1 MRLAFAL
8 LLVLAGCS
16 TPSAAPSRS
25 GAGPSSPDFGL
36 PPVRAA
42 LVLPDGSDPI
52 GLDWFVSELG
62 RLSGQEVTALP
73 EVRQQLQQCKQELTI
88 RTPVPADEV
97 YPFVEALLGQ
107 YGFFLAPLKDGERP
121 VLGVHAAGGRLANLA
136 FSRPIPV
143 SLDRLGELDRHPA
156 LLCQVVVT
164 FQNIDSRQLQTQL
177 RQLLV
182 DAGGVQQAVPCGDR
196 SLLLQG
202 MGMKVAGLVQL
213 LREVDRANAAPVP
226 SKPAAPGDKG

>member
-1 MRLAFAL
+1 MRPALAL

-16 TPSAAPSRS
+16 TPGASSRPE
-25 GAGPSSPDFGL
+25 AGPSSPDFGL

-42 LVLPDGSDPI
+42 LVLPAGSDPI

-73 EVRQQLQQCKQELTI
+73 EVRQQLQQCEQPLTI

-97 YPFVEALLGQ
+97 YPFVEALLAQ

-143 SLDRLGELDRHPA
+143 SLDRLAELDRHPA

-182 DAGGVQQAVPCGDR
+182 DSGGVQQAVPCGDR

-202 MGMKVAGLVQL
+202 MGMKVAALVQL
-213 LREVDRANAAPVP
+213 LREVDRASAAPLP
-226 SKPAAPGDKG
+226 PKKTAPGDKG